1 MAICSNTGFDLVCLV
16 IDYDLSLQHD
26 AWTSFC
32 NLQPNGH
39 LPYSSHVFKLT
50 QVGTSITQFSCTVI
64 FITLFCTVNEEG
76 ILAKFVLE
84 II

>member
-1 MAICSNTGFDLVCLV
+1 MDQF
-16 IDYDLSLQHD
+16 LQF
-26 AWTSFC
+26 ATKWS
-32 NLQPNGH
+32 

-64 FITLFCTVNEEG
+64 FITLFCTANEEG

>member
-1 MAICSNTGFDLVCLV
+1 MDQF
-16 IDYDLSLQHD
+16 LQF
-26 AWTSFC
+26 ATKWS
-32 NLQPNGH
+32 

-76 ILAKFVLE
+76 ILTKFVLE

>member
-1 MAICSNTGFDLVCLV
+1 MRFSQTLREDIIDHGGVQDGSGSAMAVCSNTGFDLVCLV

-39 LPYSSHVFKLT
+39 CPIALMSL
-50 QVGTSITQFSCTVI
+50 
-64 FITLFCTVNEEG
+64 N
-76 ILAKFVLE
+76 
-84 II
+84 

>member
-1 MAICSNTGFDLVCLV
+1 MDQF
-16 IDYDLSLQHD
+16 LQF
-26 AWTSFC
+26 ATKWS
-32 NLQPNGH
+32 
-39 LPYSSHVFKLT
+39 LPYISHVFKLT

-84 II
+84 IMTEKIMVIFSELSKIISK